1 VPDELVILALTA
13 ATIGVVHTLLGPDHY
28 VPFLVLARARG
39 WSLRRTLGMTA
50 LCGLG
55 HVSGSVLLGIA
66 GIALGWAATSLEW
79 FESARGEL
87 AGWLLLGFGVA
98 YTAWGVRQAMRA
110 RPHSHWHAHGDGE
123 AHTHTHSH
131 HGEHAHVHAA
141 DAAERPSS
149 AGWALFIIFV
159 LGPCEP
165 LVPLLMIP
173 ASRSSWWGVAA
184 VTAIFA
190 AATLATML
198 TVTWIGYIGLTAVGR
213 GRLERYGH
221 VLAGLALVA
230 CGLAL
235 RLGL

>member
-13 ATIGVVHTLLGPDHY
+13 ATVGVVHTLLGPDHY
-28 VPFLVLARARG
+28 VPFLVLARARS
-39 WSLRRTLGMTA
+39 WSLRRTLGVTA

-66 GIALGWAATSLEW
+66 GIGLGWAATSLEW

-87 AGWLLLGFGVA
+87 V
-98 YTAWGVRQAMRA
+98 RA

-123 AHTHTHSH
+123 VHAHTHTH
-131 HGEHAHVHAA
+131 HGEHAHMHAA
-141 DAAERPSS
+141 DGSRRTSS
-149 AGWALFIIFV
+149 TAWALFIIFV

-173 ASRSSWWGVAA
+173 ASKSSWWGLAA
-184 VTAIFA
+184 VTMIFA

-198 TVTWIGYIGLTAVGR
+198 TATCTLATMLTATWLGYVGLTAVGHS
-213 GRLERYGH
+213 RLERYGH
-221 VLAGLALVA
+221 ALAGLALVA
-230 CGLAL
+230 CGLAI
-235 RLGL
+235 RFGL